1 MGEYERIRVM
11 WPDHLGIARGKY
23 LPADIAGRGTGHCA
37 SVFGLGYDRSV
48 SPAPGSYMLEGLK
61 DVQSNFDPQ
70 TLKPGWED
78 DRTSV
83 AVGHLEFEGEP
94 YPFAARFALQKAIA
108 DWQDLGYTPRIGFE
122 LEAYV
127 LEPDNTGGWRL
138 QPAPRSY
145 VYGTGATAD
154 PTGIIDEIMWVS
166 AASGLKLESV
176 NAEFDESQF
185 ELTLQHDEALAAADD
200 AFLFRVM
207 AREIALKRGQD
218 LTFMGKPFNNMSGS
232 GVHVNFSLNGP
243 DGHNAFIDVNASD
256 GLSALARSSLAGLCT
271 HHKAMTAL
279 CAPTVNAYRRLRPGE
294 FAGYW
299 ANWGYEHRFACNR
312 VPDARGAATRIESR
326 LADGSAN
333 IHLAA
338 ATVLQAARLGV
349 TEELAC
355 PEPLTTDGFE
365 EINTDVSSADNLG
378 DALADLSADSALI
391 QALGADLCANF
402 LFNKGN
408 EWDRYIAAGG
418 NPEPSDQVSEWEIS
432 QYLNYH

>member
-1 MGEYERIRVM
+1 MGEYERIRLM

-23 LPADIAGRGTGHCA
+23 LPADIADRGTGHCA

-61 DVQSNFDPQ
+61 DVRCSFDPQ
-70 TLKPGWED
+70 TVRPSWED
-78 DRTSV
+78 DRTAV
-83 AVGHLEFEGEP
+83 AVGHLDFEGEP

-108 DWQDLGYTPRIGFE
+108 DWQDLGYTPQIGFE

-127 LEPDNTGGWRL
+127 LEPDDAGGWRL
-138 QPAPRSY
+138 QAAPRSY
-145 VYGTGATAD
+145 VYGTGSTAD

-166 AASGLKLESV
+166 AASGLRLESV

-185 ELTLQHDEALAAADD
+185 ELTLQHDDALSAADD

-207 AREIALKRGQD
+207 ARETALRAGQD
-218 LTFMGKPFNNMSGS
+218 LTFLGKPFNDLSGS
-232 GVHVNFSLNGP
+232 GLHVNFSLNDT
-243 DGHNAFIDVNASD
+243 DGQNAFIDVDASD
-256 GLSALARSSLAGLCT
+256 GLSALARGSLAGLCA

-299 ANWGYEHRFACNR
+299 ANWGHEHRFACNR

-365 EINTDVSSADNLG
+365 EVDTEVSSADNLG
-378 DALADLSADSALI
+378 DALADLTADPALI
-391 QALGADLCANF
+391 EAVGSDLCANF
-402 LFNKGN
+402 LFNKGS

-418 NPEPSDQVSEWEIS
+418 SPEASDKVTEWEIS